1 MKRLILALI
10 FAIACTAIVEAN
22 SCKRGACASCPRKM
36 AKPMV
41 HENMKPMRKMA
52 KPMVHE
58 NMKPMRKMAKPMVH
72 ENMKPM
78 RKMAAKKVVMDDKPM
93 VEEVDMMEVDMMPA
107 DDMMMHSK

>member
-52 KPMVHE
+52 KPMV
-58 NMKPMRKMAKPMVH
+58 R